1 VIYRVLGV
9 LSLVA
14 GLSLILQSLEVW
26 QERPPED
33 PILFVS
39 GAIAL
44 VALCGLMAI
53 ACLFPRTH
61 PVTLRGIGV
70 IGLIGSLFF
79 VWEQGRDRQF
89 LALLPALFFWLPG
102 SLYLIGRGKLY

>member
-1 VIYRVLGV
+1 MIYRILGV
-9 LSLVA
+9 LSLMA
-14 GLSLILQSLEVW
+14 GLSLILRSLEIW
-26 QERPPED
+26 QERPPEE
-33 PILFVS
+33 PLLFI
-39 GAIAL
+39 GGTIAL
-44 VALCGLMAI
+44 VGLCALMAI

-61 PVTLRGIGV
+61 PVTLRGIGA

-102 SLYLIGRGKLY
+102 SLYLIRRGKLQ